1 MRQHPASLIPQAQ
14 TAIAPPKK
22 IRRDRIARGGDQA
35 PEREM
40 KQWMRRV
47 RGALGMG
54 LTWGVVGFVIGMGI
68 ELIHNLWPNPLGAMV
83 DIWPAALA
91 YPGVIGGV
99 AFSAV
104 LGIVGR
110 RRRFEELSVPQ
121 VAAWGAV
128 GGLVVSLIPAAMV
141 FLHLATPNISL
152 WQITAALIGPCTVG
166 GAIAASGS
174 LVLARRAEDQELLDA
189 GHDVGE
195 VGLTE
200 REERELLGGEG

>member
-1 MRQHPASLIPQAQ
+1 
-14 TAIAPPKK
+14 
-22 IRRDRIARGGDQA
+22 
-35 PEREM
+35 M